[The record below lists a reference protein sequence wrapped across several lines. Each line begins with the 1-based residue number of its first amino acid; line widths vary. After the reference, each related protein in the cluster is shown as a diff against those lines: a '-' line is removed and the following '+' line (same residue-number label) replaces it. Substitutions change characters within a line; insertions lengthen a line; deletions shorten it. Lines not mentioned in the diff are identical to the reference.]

1 MTFNSRKPKKPP
13 APLAEDALYTYALNA
28 LGRSMK
34 TVAELKRM
42 MRRRVEPGEDGE
54 AKINRVVARLK
65 EYQFLNDTRYATEY
79 TRLRQ
84 TNQKFGKR
92 RVQAELI
99 QRGVHG
105 DVIAATVN
113 PAYEDV
119 SEVELAFQHL
129 HRKRVKPPR
138 DQKETARLAGRLA
151 RAGFSSGAIFK
162 ALRRLKADE
171 AAVEALEAAEPTPD
185 DADRDGDE

>member
-1 MTFNSRKPKKPP
+1 MAWSKGKPKKPP
-13 APLAEDALYTYALNA
+13 APLDEAKLYERALHA
-28 LGRSMK
+28 LGRRMMS
-34 TVAELKRM
+34 VAELKRSL
-42 MRRRVEPGEDGE
+42 RRRVEPDEAGE
-54 AKINRVVARLK
+54 AKINRVVAKLK

-92 RVQAELI
+92 RVQSELI

-105 DVIAATVN
+105 DVIAATVT

-129 HRKRVKPPR
+129 QRKRAKPPK
-138 DQKETARLAGRLA
+138 DEKETARLAGRLA
-151 RAGFSSGAIFK
+151 RAGFSSGAVFA
-162 ALRRLKADE
+162 ALRRLKAD
-171 AAVEALEAAEPTPD
+171 AAVLEALEAAD
-185 DADRDGDE
+185 DAPDSDL